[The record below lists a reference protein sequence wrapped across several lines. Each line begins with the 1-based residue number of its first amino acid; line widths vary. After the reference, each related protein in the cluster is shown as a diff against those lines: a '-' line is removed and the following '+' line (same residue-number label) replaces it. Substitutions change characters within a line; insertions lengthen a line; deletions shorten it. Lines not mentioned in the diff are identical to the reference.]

1 MNKLTQGQVIIGI
14 TLGVV
19 MIALAAIILTLVLS
33 GGVKTAAEVTF
44 LIGIIGTLAGLFGA
58 VLKLGQVS
66 QQINGHIEQ
75 HVQEAEARQKEQT
88 VEAMT
93 PMIDAAVARTLAGQK
108 GIVDQLRPLIDQ
120 AAAAAVEAAGHTHG
134 GSTPDAS

>member
-120 AAAAAVEAAGHTHG
+120 AAAAAVEAAAHTHG
-134 GSTPDAS
+134 GDTPDAS